1 MDLLFSLVSFD
12 AQSRAS
18 ALEVLNSPFM
28 IPLRETGEFLE
39 HGKHDEVFSYSAF
52 SIQKK
57 LASTNM

>member
-18 ALEVLNSPFM
+18 ALDVLNSPFM
-28 IPLRETGEFLE
+28 TPLRETGEIPE

-52 SIQKK
+52 SIQ
-57 LASTNM
+57 N